1 MIAYFVIG
9 AYEIAILN
17 SASMFIAWLCFCFP
31 LFLAL
36 GLDKMRSELSVERM
50 YRELSMRGADFRSVN
65 ELKSYLKWIEIE
77 LK

>member
-1 MIAYFVIG
+1 
-9 AYEIAILN
+9 
-17 SASMFIAWLCFCFP
+17 
-31 LFLAL
+31 
-36 GLDKMRSELSVERM
+36 MRSELSVERM